1 MASEMKKTD
10 LSFTVPWKTFLQ
22 NISAVRKK
30 RSKKLKP
37 RNDSMIGKIHLIGKG
52 IGVKRLLLACLVFS
66 FLTACQTSPKW
77 TPHEGK
83 SVGLYPD
90 QHWHKVE
97 TPEQLGWSSE
107 KLAEAHAY
115 SKQIGSSAVMI
126 VDDGVVVDA
135 WGDITRRFQC
145 HSMRKSLL
153 SALIGVH
160 VEEGHMDL
168 SKTMADLN
176 IKRLEPS
183 LSAEEEQATVGDLIK
198 ARSGIY
204 IPALGE
210 SPVMRKMRPKRHS
223 HSPGSFWYYNNWDF
237 NALGTIFEQETGA
250 GIFKEFERR
259 FAKPIQMEDF
269 DVSYCRYLS
278 SADYKNGPYSPHR
291 YYLFRAS
298 ARDLARVGLLFLR
311 DGKWQDQQIVPTSW
325 IKEST
330 ASHSKRGKDGGYGY
344 MWWTGVNRGLL
355 ANVNVKAHSYYAA
368 GWGGHRVFVLPYRK
382 LVVVHRVNTDEQ
394 GPKPMDHHIGRL
406 LWLILSAAGETQI
419 GEDPSIEAATGTR
432 LSTEDF
438 KQFLANGSKWIGDN
452 NGIFPGGDSLVISCS
467 KKGELSLSASKD
479 LVFKGKWW
487 IFRDRFC
494 FKILGIKAYFTIFQE
509 GDTLALYDPTGT
521 LYGKFTIS
529 DT

>member
-1 MASEMKKTD
+1 MNNPKFKQ
-10 LSFTVPWKTFLQ
+10 F
-22 NISAVRKK
+22 
-30 RSKKLKP
+30 
-37 RNDSMIGKIHLIGKG
+37 
-52 IGVKRLLLACLVFS
+52 LLACLIFS
-66 FLTACQTSPKW
+66 WLTACNASPQW
-77 TPHEGK
+77 SPCDGK
-83 SVGLYPD
+83 TTGVFPAE
-90 QHWHKVE
+90 HWHKVE
-97 TPEQLGWSSE
+97 APEVLGWSS
-107 KLAEAHAY
+107 KKIAEARAF

-168 SKTMADLN
+168 SKTIADLN

-223 HSPGSFWYYNNWDF
+223 HPPGSFWYYNNWDF

-250 GIFKEFERR
+250 KIFKEFERR
-259 FAKPIQMEDF
+259 FARPLQMEDF

-291 YYLFRAS
+291 YYLFRVS
-298 ARDLARVGLLFLR
+298 ARDLARLGVLFLR

-325 IKEST
+325 VKEST

-344 MWWTGVNRGLL
+344 MWWTGVKRGLL
-355 ANVNVKAHSYYAA
+355 ANVNVKAQSYYAA

-394 GPKPMDHHIGRL
+394 GPKPMDHQIGRL
-406 LWLILSAAGETQI
+406 LWLILSAAGESQI
-419 GEDPSIEAATGTR
+419 GDDPSAQAAKGVRLATGDLNKLLT
-432 LSTEDF
+432 
-438 KQFLANGSKWIGDN
+438 NGNKWIGSN
-452 NGIFPGGDSLVISCS
+452 NGLFPGGDLLVISCS
-467 KKGELSLSASKD
+467 KEGQLTLSVSKK
-479 LVFKGKWW
+479 LEFRGRCW
-487 IFRDRFC
+487 ISRNRFY
-494 FKILGIKAYFTIFQE
+494 FDILGIKAYFTIFQR

-529 DT
+529 DP